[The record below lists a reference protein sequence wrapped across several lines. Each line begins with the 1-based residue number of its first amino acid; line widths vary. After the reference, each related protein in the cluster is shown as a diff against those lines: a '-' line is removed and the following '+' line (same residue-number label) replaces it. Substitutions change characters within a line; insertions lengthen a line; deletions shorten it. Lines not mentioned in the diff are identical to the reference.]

1 MTGIPASK
9 LMSKEAAVQNIQQLT
24 ERIAKLSPA
33 QQQIVEKLV
42 QKLETAPTESKLTL
56 DQAIDE
62 FEREHPELLRLLAQ

>member
-1 MTGIPASK
+1 
-9 LMSKEAAVQNIQQLT
+9 MSKEAAVQNIQQLT